1 MITEDIK
8 KAMQKAFA
16 EQIGLEALKQGL
28 NLVSIETQNTPKG
41 IKITGVYEGKVD
53 AVLSKPRQV
62 GPKLRKTK
70 RGTQRVKG
78 YRLPPPSFE
87 KQIEAVEQDEKF
99 KETVPPAVSQFIATQ
114 LGTLSKHLKKI
125 SL

>member
-1 MITEDIK
+1 MITDDIR
-8 KAMQKAFA
+8 KAMQKAFV

-28 NLVSIETQNTPKG
+28 NLVSIETQFTARG
-41 IKITGVYEGKVD
+41 IKIRGVYESKVD
-53 AVLSKPRQV
+53 AVFSKPRQV

-70 RGTQRVKG
+70 RGTQRVSG
-78 YRLPPPSFE
+78 YRLPPPTFE

-99 KETVPPAVSQFIATQ
+99 KVTAPPAVSKFISTQ
-114 LGTLSKHLKKI
+114 LGTLSKHLTKI